1 MLRLA
6 KFWLARGLNHM
17 SMFTDSTQWIQG
29 HVLIRDTNT
38 GEVLVDKPNAIN
50 YENFS
55 ISLAQTIA
63 NRPQSWIQEMCFG
76 NGGAKVSEIGTITYL
91 PPNVTG
97 QTAELYN
104 QTYYKVVDDQSPLD
118 LNTALNYISTAHI
131 DGTTY
136 TDVIVT
142 CTLDLGEPSGQDA
155 FDTATNLNGSYVFN
169 ELGLKAYSVNGPNT
183 GRLLTHVIFSPV
195 QKSLNRQ
202 IQIVYTIRIQTV

>member
-1 MLRLA
+1 MA
-6 KFWLARGLNHM
+6 MIDK
-17 SMFTDSTQWIQG
+17 SDQWIQG
-29 HVLIRDTNT
+29 HVLIRDNVT
-38 GEVLVDKPNAIN
+38 GEILVDKNNAIN

-55 ISLAQTIA
+55 ISLARTIA
-63 NRPQSWIQEMCFG
+63 DRPDSWIQEMCFG
-76 NGGAKVSEIGTITYL
+76 NGGATVSEIGTITYL
-91 PPNVTG
+91 SPNVIG

-104 QTYYKVVDDQSPLD
+104 QTYYQVVNDQSPLD
-118 LNTALNYISTAHI
+118 LDPQQNYISTAHI

-142 CTLDLGEPSGQDA
+142 CLLDLGQPAGQDA
-155 FDTATNLNGSYVFN
+155 FDTATNIGGKYVFN
-169 ELGLKAYSVNGPNT
+169 ELGLKAYSPNGPNT

>member
-1 MLRLA
+1 
-6 KFWLARGLNHM
+6 M
-17 SMFTDSTQWIQG
+17 SMVQHSNQWVKG
-29 HVLIRDTNT
+29 HIVIKDLVT
-38 GEVLVDKPNAIN
+38 GEILVDKDNAIN

-55 ISLAQTIA
+55 ISLARTIA
-63 NRPQSWIQEMCFG
+63 NRPDSWIQEMCFG
-76 NGGAKVSEIGTITYL
+76 NGGATVSEIGTITYL

-118 LNTALNYISTAHI
+118 TNTAQNYISTAHI
-131 DGTTY
+131 DGTTF

-142 CTLDLGEPSGQDA
+142 CTLELGEPSGQDA
-155 FDTATNLNGSYVFN
+155 FDTATNIGGTYVFN
-169 ELGLKAYSVNGPNT
+169 ELGLKAYSANGPDT

>member
-1 MLRLA
+1 
-6 KFWLARGLNHM
+6 M
-17 SMFTDSTQWIQG
+17 SLLDTSHEKITG
-29 HVLIRDTNT
+29 HVLIRDIAT
-38 GEVLVDKPNAIN
+38 GEILVDKLNAIN

-55 ISLAQTIA
+55 ISLARTIA
-63 NRPQSWIQEMCFG
+63 NRPDSWIQEMCFG
-76 NGGAKVSEIGTITYL
+76 NGGVQISEIGTITYL
-91 PPNVTG
+91 PPNVVG

-118 LNTALNYISTAHI
+118 TDPSQNYESTSHT

-142 CTLDLGEPSGQDA
+142 CTLGLGEPSGQDA
-155 FDTATNLNGSYVFN
+155 FDTATNILGDYVFN
-169 ELGLKAYSVNGPNT
+169 ELGLRAYSTNGPNT